1 MKKHYLIVCVS
12 LLLILILLTGCARRI
27 VEKAAEEEIEERTG
41 GEADVDIGKDKVTVE
56 TGEGKVEVTGMDS
69 DEWCQ
74 EGAEWKFTSKEPE
87 EQGDAHWIIKGLMTS
102 GEYAGLC
109 HVEYTVE
116 TEEGTTKMDY
126 YFSEDGESGYF
137 EMEVGGQKIKQEWSS
152 E

>member
-1 MKKHYLIVCVS
+1 MKKSYLVICIG
-12 LLLILILLTGCARRI
+12 LLVVLILLTGCGKKV
-27 VEKAAEEEIEERTG
+27 VEKGIEKEMG

-56 TGEGKVEVTGMDS
+56 TEEGTVEVTGTDN

-74 EGAEWKFTSKEPE
+74 EGAEWTFTSKQPE
-87 EQGDAHWIIKGLMTS
+87 EQGDARWIIKGLISS

-109 HVEYTVE
+109 HVEYTFESEGE
-116 TEEGTTKMDY
+116 TGKMDY

-137 EMEVGGQKIKQEWSS
+137 EIEAGGQKIKQEWSN